1 MQYEFFGG
9 FEGGFVDVASKYR
22 IDLVFVIYVALK
34 K

>member
-1 MQYEFFGG
+1 MNPLVVLKVVFI
-9 FEGGFVDVASKYR
+9 DVASKYR